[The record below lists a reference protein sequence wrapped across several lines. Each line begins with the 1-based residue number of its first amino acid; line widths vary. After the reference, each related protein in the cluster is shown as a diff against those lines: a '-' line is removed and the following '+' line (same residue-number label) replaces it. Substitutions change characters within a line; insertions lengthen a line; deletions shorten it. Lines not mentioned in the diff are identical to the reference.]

1 LIYLISLLIS
11 LSSAQTSL
19 PLSPDSLQLQ
29 ALIKTSQEQLALIK
43 QLLEQGQRDGDT
55 LNRAMLALNK
65 LSQGVDQS
73 LEKYQGSAAYQQALL
88 MVQSQAKPEQFGR
101 FQQAAENAARADLE
115 AQENLNK
122 ALLTAGPGFVPK
134 IQAQAQIGSWR
145 SNTRVSAQLAELV
158 TEVHELKN
166 EMQGRGK
173 SAFDFSALIKGSEYQ
188 SQKQR
193 EVRVDEPK

>member
-1 LIYLISLLIS
+1 M
-11 LSSAQTSL
+11 AQASL
-19 PLSPDSLQLQ
+19 PLSTDSLQLQ

-65 LSQGVDQS
+65 LAQGVDRS
-73 LEKYQGSAAYQQALL
+73 IEKYQGTEAYQQALL
-88 MVQSQAKPEQFGR
+88 MVQSQGQPEHFDR
-101 FQQAAENAARADLE
+101 FQRATESAARADLD
-115 AQENLNK
+115 AQEKLNK
-122 ALLTAGPGFVPK
+122 ALLTAEPGFVPK
-134 IQAQAQIGSWR
+134 IQAQAQIGAWR
-145 SNTRVSAQLAELV
+145 SNTRLSAQLAQLIAEVRELRA
-158 TEVHELKN
+158 

-193 EVRVDEPK
+193 EVSVDEPR